1 MRYQYA
7 LTNRLGNRASNQD
20 RSVIRHG
27 HGAALL
33 VVADGMGGHA
43 RGDLAAQTV
52 VDTFSRLFREHKG
65 PFCTP
70 EVFLAR
76 AMERAHEQVVR
87 VGMAQTPP
95 IEPRTTCV
103 ACLVQGHSAWWA
115 HVGDSRLYLL
125 REGMTVTR
133 TRDHAYVE
141 ELVRLGEISEAE
153 AQHHPLRNSVTQ
165 CLGGNTHLPE
175 ASFGHIDE
183 LHPGDCL
190 LLCSDGLW
198 SALPEN
204 LLMTLTD
211 KPDLSRAL
219 EKLAE
224 DAERAS
230 YPRSDNISAA
240 ALRWLEHQEEV
251 VPAQTQDN
259 APPRQTDP
267 LDAAI
272 DEIQRAIAE
281 YGDELDT
288 DKK

>member
-20 RSVIRHG
+20 RCTIQHG
-27 HGAALL
+27 EDRALL

-43 RGDLAAQTV
+43 RGDLAAQAV
-52 VDTFSRLFREHKG
+52 VDTLARLFREQEG
-65 PFCTP
+65 PIP
-70 EVFLAR
+70 DPRAFLAR
-76 AMERAHEQVVR
+76 ALTRAHEQVVR
-87 VGMAQTPP
+87 VGQAQQPP

-103 ACLVQGHSAWWA
+103 ACLVQGRSAWWA

-125 REGMTVTR
+125 REGRTLVR

-141 ELVRLGEISEAE
+141 ELLQRGEITEVEAR
-153 AQHHPLRNSVTQ
+153 HHPMRNSVSQ
-165 CLGGNTHLPE
+165 CLGGSSSLPE
-175 ASFGHIDE
+175 ASYGEIGE
-183 LHPGDCL
+183 LHRNDCL

-198 SALPEN
+198 AALPGN
-204 LLMTLTD
+204 LLETLYD
-211 KPDLSRAL
+211 KPDLVRAL

-230 YPRSDNISAA
+230 YPRSDNISAV
-240 ALRWLEHQEEV
+240 ALRWLEHKVARPAGE
-251 VPAQTQDN
+251 PAQA
-259 APPRQTDP
+259 APQPRDP

-281 YGDELDT
+281 YGNELEPGR
-288 DKK
+288 K